1 MTPPSD
7 GRHRDASAY
16 LAAHEFPPGL
26 VEAILRTKTAFAHRY
41 WVVDNSGSMALLDG
55 KRVEDERPRGG
66 KPRMVSCSR
75 YEEVREI
82 VHFHAHLAA
91 LLGCPTTFAFLNHP
105 HKDHS
110 GAQDFAVASKAD
122 LPALLDAAA
131 AHPYDGDPICARV
144 RSVAEA
150 IGAREAELRASG
162 QRVAVVIVTD
172 GLPSDGNLAKE
183 LEHFGK
189 LPATVVVRLCCDDRA
204 VVRFWNHLDHTL
216 ETVHLNVLDDLHAE
230 AHEVAEHNPFITY
243 GAPLH
248 RLREWGVHE
257 KVVDV
262 IDERPLAADEICTL
276 CSVLFGQ
283 AAAKGLPAANV
294 SADAFVDAVV
304 ALQRAS
310 PAPHDMLHA
319 GTRAWI
325 DGESL
330 RKYLHGRYTLG
341 EDGKLRDADAK
352 ACVVQ

>member
-26 VEAILRTKTAFAHRY
+26 VEAILRTKTAFAHRCATRRPLARARARAARAAASRRNTLAARPPRPRARRY

-257 KVVDV
+257 K
-262 IDERPLAADEICTL
+262 ASICARTL
-276 CSVLFGQ
+276 
-283 AAAKGLPAANV
+283 LPRRL
-294 SADAFVDAVV
+294 S
-304 ALQRAS
+304 
-310 PAPHDMLHA
+310 PHDGPRCPL
-319 GTRAWI
+319 
-325 DGESL
+325 SL
-330 RKYLHGRYTLG
+330 IHI
-341 EDGKLRDADAK
+341 
-352 ACVVQ
+352 